1 MLLAFDIAADTIA
14 EHDDW
19 HTHEHLPERL
29 AIPGFLRGTRLR
41 DDALPRVAAMRGL
54 GSARLLEQAAAAPMT
69 NEQRIRGADAGID
82 WALFVT
88 GYSDA
93 ALAALLRDDLASDR
107 FEAHGV
113 GAVSSGLYR
122 LHYTLADRDVGA

>member
-1 MLLAFDIAADTIA
+1 MLLAFDIAADAIA

-54 GSARLLEQAAAAPMT
+54 GSARRLEQAAAAPMT
-69 NEQRIRGADAGID
+69 NEQRIRGAG
-82 WALFVT
+82 
-88 GYSDA
+88 
-93 ALAALLRDDLASDR
+93 DR
-107 FEAHGV
+107 SEAHGV